1 MFVFI
6 PLSQMPVCVFQM
18 IEDVLGEGPVSA
30 SRFSQWFSS
39 NMSPSGS
46 RSSSLRSTPHEE
58 LEKLAGKGVDLMKYH
73 LNLIY
78 TLSEGR
84 LSRYFCKCFVL
95 L

>member
-1 MFVFI
+1 
-6 PLSQMPVCVFQM
+6 M

-58 LEKLAGKGVDLMKYH
+58 LEKLAGMLCV
-73 LNLIY
+73 LINILQAHFFLLHKEPCNCLKQRIA
-78 TLSEGR
+78 LSEAV
-84 LSRYFCKCFVL
+84 F
-95 L
+95 

>member
-1 MFVFI
+1 MVGYICVFA
-6 PLSQMPVCVFQM
+6 FQM

-58 LEKLAGKGVDLMKYH
+58 LEKLAGEFPTRFRIVLEMSVG
-73 LNLIY
+73 LIVGSQLGA
-78 TLSEGR
+78 T
-84 LSRYFCKCFVL
+84 V
-95 L
+95 